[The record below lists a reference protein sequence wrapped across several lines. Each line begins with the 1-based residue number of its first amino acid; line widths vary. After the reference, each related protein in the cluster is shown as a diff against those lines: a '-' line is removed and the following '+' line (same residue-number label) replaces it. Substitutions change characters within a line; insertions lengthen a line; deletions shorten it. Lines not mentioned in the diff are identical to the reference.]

1 MKVWH
6 VPDGGLSGSL
16 TEWLVD
22 LRGHKR
28 RVSYIEWHPTAE
40 NVLIS
45 AGLDHLVRL
54 EAPSPP
60 PPPPVCGY
68 WSRHYNLCTYPYDSR
83 TMTVK
88 LAVHWVRVSAVIA
101 DFYMGG
107 YQYALTH

>member
-54 EAPSPP
+54 EAPPP
-60 PPPPVCGY
+60 LVPSAGTGLDITTCE
-68 WSRHYNLCTYPYDSR
+68 R
-83 TMTVK
+83 TRMTAG
-88 LAVHWVRVSAVIA
+88 L
-101 DFYMGG
+101 
-107 YQYALTH
+107 